1 MNYVTGYLQF
11 KNTSTK
17 NQQTFLNCDRI
28 PVLINCL
35 KSTSFETKC
44 QILFHIP
51 NLTKYTRETCMQHQI
66 ACVAISAS
74 IMAKMSKELFATS
87 KSCIVNQDERIN
99 YSE

>member
-1 MNYVTGYLQF
+1 MKQNIIVNHVTGYLQF
-11 KNTSTK
+11 KTTSSK

-28 PVLINCL
+28 PVLIKCL
-35 KSTSFETKC
+35 KPKSFETKC
-44 QILFHIP
+44 
-51 NLTKYTRETCMQHQI
+51 QI